1 MVLILICF
9 WISLMTLLSWHH
21 LRLVTMRRA
30 RNIWR
35 RLRKVPLRFSSVVD
49 LEEVFDRSERRLEF
63 LWQSKVW
70 NEWSVWLM
78 RVWGVRWF
86 IYSDKSEMAMANDLA
101 WRKGTVIYM
110 TNKFYVASESKCLES
125 THHKKRKKK
134 KE

>member
-78 RVWGVRWF
+78 RVWGVSGLFIVINQRWQWPM
-86 IYSDKSEMAMANDLA
+86 IWPEE
-101 WRKGTVIYM
+101 KGQWYIWL
-110 TNKFYVASESKCLES
+110 TNFMLLESKCLES